1 MRPNPQD
8 PKDVERAALALKK
21 KYPLLSIHQRRV
33 VASIQLWFGITGDA
47 RFALVGFD
55 AKNRPVLSK
64 PEYGEVRY
72 WAVLRNGDPT
82 DAPSMAPAGVTPEL
96 A

>member
-1 MRPNPQD
+1 MRPSPQNPQD
-8 PKDVERAALALKK
+8 VERRALDLKK
-21 KYPLLSIHQRRV
+21 TYPLLSIHQRRV
-33 VASIQLWFGITGDA
+33 IASIQLWREVTGDA
-47 RFALVGFD
+47 RFALVGLD

-82 DAPSMAPAGVTPEL
+82 DVPECFRPQV
-96 A
+96 AS